1 MLENMLW
8 FVPRITVCADRVASL
23 NFAGGMDS
31 SPCRPLRQP
40 AALRLR
46 TVCLQRSRHRHRS
59 CARAMCDATSVRGR
73 LSRADS
79 RRRLRMRTQRDDG
92 KVRESVLARA
102 SRSSHQLQ
110 QPGTSACACVHRPTT
125 CCICVYDSFV
135 GFIFDVFKQY
145 RPALHVTR
153 VTAHCVQL
161 T

>member
-1 MLENMLW
+1 MLENMLS
-8 FVPRITVCADRVASL
+8 FVPIITDCVNLVPSL
-23 NFAGGMDS
+23 NFAGGMDTA
-31 SPCRPLRQP
+31 PCRPLRQSAP
-40 AALRLR
+40 LRLR

-73 LSRADS
+73 LSRADP

-92 KVRESVLARA
+92 KVRESVLACA
-102 SRSSHQLQ
+102 PRSTQ
-110 QPGTSACACVHRPTT
+110 QRQQSGTSACTCVHRPTI

-135 GFIFDVFKQY
+135 DFVFGLFKQY
-145 RPALHVTR
+145 RPALHVSR